1 MCKRAQ
7 KKNERKWTSW
17 IYITSFS
24 HTFPAFRLQVSPKS
38 LIFAEKL
45 TTMEYVYDRKTPQKS
60 SGIAQCQERLNYIR
74 KIFHGNWRYITP
86 DGIFGRGTRDAVRQF
101 QVYANISVTGN
112 LDNPTQAHIVL
123 YYDKAKK
130 GYTPA
135 PKAPVSNYQPVS
147 ANYTA
152 APSADFVPVSRN
164 TSSFVDSEWKSL
176 GKDVLSIV
184 EEMAKKTS
192 AADLK
197 TVEAMRKRIA
207 DTILSNDATVKR
219 IRASLD
225 RQLLERLNSREMREA
240 AAVDDYMKRV
250 YGAKT
255 HLTTDLK
262 SEALAKRATA
272 EFDLRKLAGKLNK
285 EVEDAAKMADATAD
299 AATKAGR
306 VAKGAAVANW
316 AINIGTAGYY
326 IHGMVTAQSD
336 EEYKQYATKLKD
348 TIGTTAIDVGITL
361 GGNIAARAAAGAAG
375 GPAGLVVVGLITV
388 LDVVLLAAT
397 GESLS
402 TKIWNF
408 IKSIDWEKVQVYYD
422 YAYMDHTGRRSF
434 GPKY

>member
-1 MCKRAQ
+1 
-7 KKNERKWTSW
+7 
-17 IYITSFS
+17 
-24 HTFPAFRLQVSPKS
+24 
-38 LIFAEKL
+38 
-45 TTMEYVYDRKTPQKS
+45 MEYVYDRKTPQKS

-74 KIFHGNWRYITP
+74 KIFHGNWRYLTP
-86 DGIFGRGTRDAVRQF
+86 DGIFGRSTRDAVRQF

-207 DTILSNDATVKR
+207 DTILANDATVKR

-272 EFDLRKLAGKLNK
+272 EFTLREYAGKLNRQ
-285 EVEDAAKMADATAD
+285 VEKAAKEADATAD
-299 AATKAGR
+299 AATKAAAKAGK
-306 VAKGAAVANW
+306 VAKGAAVASW

-326 IHGMVTAQSD
+326 IHGMATAQSD

-361 GGNIAARAAAGAAG
+361 GANIAARAAAGAAG
-375 GPAGLVVVGLITV
+375 GPAGLIVVGLITV
-388 LDVVLLAAT
+388 LDVGFLAIT

-408 IKSIDWEKVQVYYD
+408 LKAVNWSEVATMQATIKREQHGIMW
-422 YAYMDHTGRRSF
+422 M
-434 GPKY
+434 

>member
-1 MCKRAQ
+1 M
-7 KKNERKWTSW
+7 
-17 IYITSFS
+17 
-24 HTFPAFRLQVSPKS
+24 
-38 LIFAEKL
+38 
-45 TTMEYVYDRKTPQKS
+45 
-60 SGIAQCQERLNYIR
+60 
-74 KIFHGNWRYITP
+74 
-86 DGIFGRGTRDAVRQF
+86 
-101 QVYANISVTGN
+101 
-112 LDNPTQAHIVL
+112 
-123 YYDKAKK
+123 
-130 GYTPA
+130 
-135 PKAPVSNYQPVS
+135 SNYQPVS

-207 DTILSNDATVKR
+207 DTILANDATVKR

-348 TIGTTAIDVGITL
+348 TIGTTVIDVGITL
-361 GGNIAARAAAGAAG
+361 GANIAARAAAGLHQRGHLVNKAAGAAG

-408 IKSIDWEKVQVYYD
+408 IKSIDWEKVQAYYD
-422 YAYMDHTGRRSF
+422 YAYMDHTGRRSY